1 MMSPADLFQ
10 AVALVGGG
18 IVAALVLV
26 TIVRRLF
33 PADVLRRGHEATGNV
48 LAIVGTLYA
57 VLLGL
62 VVVDAMV
69 RFEQA
74 EDVVQEESNCL
85 ADVFL
90 LAARFPEPQ
99 QSRIRE
105 ACRVYTRAVVD
116 VEWPL
121 MAQGRMSL
129 DAREAALD
137 LSRALDDFEPTSEAH
152 KIVLPIVIEQVRE
165 MWDCR
170 RERAGTVTS
179 GIPIVEWV
187 ALIIGGAVTVLFA
200 GLFAV
205 DSGRLQALT
214 TALLALVIGLNL
226 YLVSLFGYPFAGT
239 LSVSS
244 RPFSVDLGIFE
255 GLFESAPAHE
265 FEH

>member
-1 MMSPADLFQ
+1 MMSAADLLQ

-18 IVAALVLV
+18 IVAGLVLV
-26 TIVRRLF
+26 ALVRRLF
-33 PADVLRRGHEATGNV
+33 PADLLRHGHEATGNV

-99 QSRIRE
+99 RSRIQD
-105 ACRVYTRAVVD
+105 ACRAYTRTVVD

-121 MAQGRMSL
+121 MAQGRMSR

-137 LSRALDDFEPTSEAH
+137 LSRTRDDFEPTTEAH
-152 KIVLPIVIEQVRE
+152 KIVLPIMIEQLRE
-165 MWDCR
+165 MWDSR

-179 GIPIVEWV
+179 GMPIVEWV

-205 DSGRLQALT
+205 ESGRLQALT

-226 YLVSLFGYPFAGT
+226 YPVSLFGYPFAGT

-244 RPFSVDLGIFE
+244 RPFSVDLGMFE
-255 GLFESAPAHE
+255 GRFESGPAHE

>member
-1 MMSPADLFQ
+1 MMSAGDLVQ

-18 IVAALVLV
+18 IAAALVLV
-26 TIVRRLF
+26 AAVRRLF
-33 PADVLRRGHEATGNV
+33 PDEVLQRGHDATGNV

-99 QSRIRE
+99 RTRMQE

-121 MAQGRMSL
+121 MAQGRMSRE
-129 DAREAALD
+129 ARQAALD
-137 LSRALDDFEPTSEAH
+137 LSRTLDDFEPTTEAH
-152 KIVLPIVIEQVRE
+152 KIVLPIAIEQLRE

-214 TALLALVIGLNL
+214 TSLLALVIGLNL

-255 GLFESAPAHE
+255 GQFESGPAHE